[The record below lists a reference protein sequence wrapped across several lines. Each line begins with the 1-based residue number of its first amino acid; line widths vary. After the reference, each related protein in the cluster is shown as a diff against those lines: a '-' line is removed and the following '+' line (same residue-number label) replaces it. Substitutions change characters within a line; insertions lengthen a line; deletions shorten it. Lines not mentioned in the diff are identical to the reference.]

1 MTPRRGT
8 HTDNL
13 NNVIQVIQLGRK
25 TGLLTVQKEAGPASE
40 EGEIT
45 FFRGQISQA
54 RLGHLRDQQA
64 ISLLATW
71 KSCFFTFVPFDTD
84 RVTGPQTTVTNP
96 SLPALRQ
103 LSPNQAPPY
112 TGGSGPLPRYA
123 PSTSGQLA
131 PQRIHEMN
139 DSLRLIEQSGL
150 SRNHRRLL
158 LLIDGNRN
166 SAELARLMGRSQDE
180 TQQFIRDLEYIGI
193 VR

>member
-25 TGLLTVQKEAGPASE
+25 TGLLTVQKESGPASE

-64 ISLLATW
+64 ISLFATW

-84 RVTGPQTTVTNP
+84 RATGPQTTVTNP

-103 LSPNQAPPY
+103 LSPNQAPPSYASGSGPLPPY

-123 PSTSGQLA
+123 P
-131 PQRIHEMN
+131 PQAGN
-139 DSLRLIEQSGL
+139 LRLNAFM
-150 SRNHRRLL
+150 R
-158 LLIDGNRN
+158 
-166 SAELARLMGRSQDE
+166 
-180 TQQFIRDLEYIGI
+180 
-193 VR
+193 